1 MQRETD
7 AIELPA
13 AGARCEKG
21 RTSMGAADNR
31 RHLRQVSHWSHS
43 HSSMLAKLAMLSA
56 ASLAR
61 LEALSLPVKKML
73 HELLQYL
80 SSTSHCLIRTDGS

>member
-61 LEALSLPVKKML
+61 LEALSLPVSISRPRRIA
-73 HELLQYL
+73 L
-80 SSTSHCLIRTDGS
+80 SALTALNCG